1 MEQIKVCWL
10 IPTEPSLRASIQ
22 AACPQAQIDF
32 CERAELNEQ
41 RIAEAEVVIGNLPKR
56 WLSEAKAL
64 RWLHLDQPSPNIC
77 WPGCC
82 RFIRS

>member
-41 RIAEAEVVIGNLPKR
+41 RIAEGAALAAFGKR
-56 WLSEAKAL
+56 
-64 RWLHLDQPSPNIC
+64 R
-77 WPGCC
+77 G
-82 RFIRS
+82 